1 LEAVLISLAPLCCSS
16 HNTLREL
23 VGETTESQ
31 RSTLFMRCQRNH
43 RPQHHS
49 DYESGTPQP
58 SSLHPSHSAISAT
71 ICWWGGV
78 SHIISLCQ
86 ESAVD
91 STANMGQ
98 VTFLSRLDI
107 LGVLPCFTLFS
118 RKNRVSLR
126 YGSGDIWQVYTRVAA
141 RAIVAWRP
149 LSCSGS

>member
-1 LEAVLISLAPLCCSS
+1 LWGRPLSLKGLPYSCGANGITAPSTIQTTGVAPLNPRLCILLIPLFQQQSA
-16 HNTLREL
+16 
-23 VGETTESQ
+23 GEGVY
-31 RSTLFMRCQRNH
+31 RTLF
-43 RPQHHS
+43 
-49 DYESGTPQP
+49 
-58 SSLHPSHSAISAT
+58 A
-71 ICWWGGV
+71 
-78 SHIISLCQ
+78 CQ